1 MKSWLF
7 FLCCALMTL
16 AVWAQTAV
24 TYAQP
29 PAKQEAAAGGKS
41 YVVSYMVVVLA
52 IALGLLVVCR
62 SGGRSNEPKLEDL
75 E

>member
-1 MKSWLF
+1 MKSWLNF
-7 FLCCALMTL
+7 VHVTIITL
-16 AVWAQTAV
+16 AWWTNATVASAQA
-24 TYAQP
+24 P
-29 PAKQEAAAGGKS
+29 GEPAPSSGKS

-75 E
+75 D

>member
-1 MKSWLF
+1 VRTWFSSIYTVVL
-7 FLCCALMTL
+7 ALACWGSAAVAL
-16 AVWAQTAV
+16 AQGPGEQPAV
-24 TYAQP
+24 SS
-29 PAKQEAAAGGKS
+29 GKS

-75 E
+75 D